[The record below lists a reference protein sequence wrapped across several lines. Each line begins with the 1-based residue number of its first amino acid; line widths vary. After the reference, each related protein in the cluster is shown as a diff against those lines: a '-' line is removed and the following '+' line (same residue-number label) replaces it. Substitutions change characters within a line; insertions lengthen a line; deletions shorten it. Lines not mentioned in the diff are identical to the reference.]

1 MERDTS
7 SFPALF
13 IDLLVDSFERGCL
26 EYFLMKRCE
35 AEVGL
40 ILGILLAEWVS
51 NGNEDDRNIIFTS
64 TGVKSIRSSLE
75 VSYLLSS
82 TFFGQKIFYY

>member
-1 MERDTS
+1 
-7 SFPALF
+7 
-13 IDLLVDSFERGCL
+13 
-26 EYFLMKRCE
+26 MKRCE

-51 NGNEDDRNIIFTS
+51 NGNEDDHNIIFTS